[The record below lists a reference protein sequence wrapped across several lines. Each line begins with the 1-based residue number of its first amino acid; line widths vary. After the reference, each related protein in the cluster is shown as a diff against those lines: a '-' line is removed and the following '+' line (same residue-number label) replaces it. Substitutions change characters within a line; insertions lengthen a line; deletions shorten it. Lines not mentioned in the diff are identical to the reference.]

1 MSTTLSNKPALLA
14 AQMRQMLHGLE
25 EYSTSYTPTSPT
37 KDELQASLTNLEEK
51 LQAQINAAGKAEAA
65 TQGLQTARQEANYI
79 ARRMRDAIYAHFGK
93 HDARIV
99 EFGLDTLKSKSPN
112 GTEKETGI
120 EETPNI

>member
-1 MSTTLSNKPALLA
+1 MSTILSNKPALLA

-25 EYSTSYTPTSPT
+25 EYSETYVPTSPT
-37 KDELQASLTNLEEK
+37 KDELQASLTNLEVK
-51 LQAQINAAGKAEAA
+51 LRAQINAAGKAEAA
-65 TQGLQTARQEANYI
+65 TQGLQTARKDANYT

-112 GTEKETGI
+112 GTEKETGT
-120 EETPNI
+120 EEAPTT